1 MEILQKWAI
10 SSIFLGFSNVFCI
23 GNQTNL
29 LELSLLF
36 DYSLLLA
43 HLIEEYECNSLCRFT
58 HGSPEL
64 FRSVF
69 MT

>member
-10 SSIFLGFSNVFCI
+10 FSIFLDFSNVFCI
-23 GNQTNL
+23 GDQTHL

-43 HLIEEYECNSLCRFT
+43 HLI
-58 HGSPEL
+58 
-64 FRSVF
+64 
-69 MT
+69 